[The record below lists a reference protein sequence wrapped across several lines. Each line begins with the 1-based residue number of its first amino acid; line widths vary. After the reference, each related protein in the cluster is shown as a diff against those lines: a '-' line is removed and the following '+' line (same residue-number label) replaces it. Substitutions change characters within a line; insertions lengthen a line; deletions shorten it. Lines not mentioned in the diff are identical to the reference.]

1 MEPSSWV
8 SAPASKASVML
19 LHDACPLRIA
29 VLRARHSTHQGH
41 SIRHASDEGE
51 KSHEG
56 APVGSLWTPTRKPCR
71 SRSRVVQCYCKQRST
86 KSLAA
91 RGPKNTRS
99 AFLRQRHEQLNAPA
113 KDEGAIVTVTTATG
127 TGRSLQAVTI
137 QVGALELR
145 QTILTCRPSADPRFK
160 YCTGFRTMD
169 LFTVGARPARHH
181 TAALGDAGPSCAP
194 LIGGAGLAPPPGERP
209 GAPADEAA

>member
-1 MEPSSWV
+1 
-8 SAPASKASVML
+8 
-19 LHDACPLRIA
+19 
-29 VLRARHSTHQGH
+29 
-41 SIRHASDEGE
+41 
-51 KSHEG
+51 
-56 APVGSLWTPTRKPCR
+56 
-71 SRSRVVQCYCKQRST
+71 VQCYCKQRST
-86 KSLAA
+86 KRLAP

-113 KDEGAIVTVTTATG
+113 KDEGPIVTVTVTTA

-137 QVGALELR
+137 PVGALELR
-145 QTILTCRPSADPRFK
+145 QTNSTTCRPSADPRFK

-169 LFTVGARPARHH
+169 LFTVGARPARNH